1 MKNAMKNDMKKIYAL
16 LTLIAIAFSTA
27 AFADI
32 YKRVDA
38 DGRVTYSNIK
48 SKDATRLEIDP
59 DANTISNDRPKPPA
73 GSANRRTASP
83 EGFPKV
89 DKQTQNNRDDK
100 RRDILQSELDAE
112 KAALEE
118 AKKAYA
124 EGESNPEMIRHA
136 DGKTFRNVAKFQEK
150 MKTLQADVDS
160 HENNI
165 KLLQKELDTLR

>member
-1 MKNAMKNDMKKIYAL
+1 MKNAMKKIYPL
-16 LTLIAIAFSTA
+16 LTLIAFAFSTA

-48 SKDATRLEIDP
+48 TRDAKRLEIDP
-59 DANTISNDRPKPPA
+59 DTNTISNDRPKPPT
-73 GSANRRTASP
+73 GSANKRTATP

-89 DKQTQNNRDDK
+89 DKQTQNSRDDK
-100 RRDILQSELDAE
+100 RRGILQSELDAE

-118 AKKAYA
+118 AQKAYA

-136 DGKTFRNVAKFQEK
+136 DGRMFRNVAKFQAK
-150 MKTLQADVDS
+150 MKPLQADVDN

-165 KLLQKELDTLR
+165 RLLQKELDALR